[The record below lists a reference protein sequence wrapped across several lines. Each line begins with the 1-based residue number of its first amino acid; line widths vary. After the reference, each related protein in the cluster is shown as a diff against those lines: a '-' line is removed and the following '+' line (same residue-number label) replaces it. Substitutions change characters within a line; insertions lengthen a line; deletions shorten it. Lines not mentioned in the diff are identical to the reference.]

1 MPLGLWQDLKRLAM
15 KNCRKPNSSRISTT
29 SGITLLEVVLILM
42 VLGILAAT
50 VAVHVSSG
58 TADLTTT
65 ADGIASQLRLVQS
78 LAMNNSRGLWG
89 IRFESGTQ
97 TYHMFHSEDPSD
109 CDMDR
114 DIEPLPGA
122 DTDADGRISVAGNG
136 IQFQKDGNVAFDDYG
151 RPYEIKNK
159 GATLLKN
166 NPFTLTLLDGAG
178 NTHDIQ
184 VTPKTGFI
192 P

>member
-1 MPLGLWQDLKRLAM
+1 M
-15 KNCRKPNSSRISTT
+15 
-29 SGITLLEVVLILM
+29 TLLEVVLVLLLM
-42 VLGILAAT
+42 GLMAISVSSSMRSGTTDLTLAA
-50 VAVHVSSG
+50 
-58 TADLTTT
+58 
-65 ADGIASQLRLVQS
+65 DGMASRIRLVQS
-78 LAMNNSRGLWG
+78 LAMNSSRGLWG
-89 IRFESGTQ
+89 IQFESDTR

-122 DTDADGRISVAGNG
+122 DTDADGRIGVSDNG
-136 IQFQKDGNVAFDDYG
+136 IRFQKDGNVAFDDSG

-166 NPFTLTLLDGAG
+166 NPFTLTLVDGTG